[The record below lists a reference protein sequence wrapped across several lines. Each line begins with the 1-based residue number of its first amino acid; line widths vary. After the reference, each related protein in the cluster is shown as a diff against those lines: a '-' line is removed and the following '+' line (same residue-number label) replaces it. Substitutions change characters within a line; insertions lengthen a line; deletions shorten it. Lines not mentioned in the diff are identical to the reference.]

1 MVKRKIYECKLCN
14 IHTRLKTDFNRHE
27 NTKKHKKRVEMNE
40 KLQGN
45 IKNHQNPS
53 QTLTNPS
60 QTLTNPSQTLT
71 NPLQIF
77 GNKCNYCNKV
87 FTRTDNLSRHIDRY
101 CKKKVDTNEE
111 KLLNYIKIIEKEK
124 KNLSKKVEDLLIKS
138 TTITNNKTINMQQNV
153 IINSY
158 GKENLNYLTTKYLT
172 TKYLTTKYLTTK
184 YLTTKYLTGLIH
196 RPFDSVQSL
205 LKTIHFNPKHPEN
218 HNIKISNKKQ
228 KYANVYNSGN
238 WEFKNKKDVI
248 ENIVDNGFNI
258 IECHY
263 EDVKDKLESIKKD
276 RFTDFQSNYDTNP
289 TTKKTIE
296 SDMEMI
302 ILNGNSGEIEGKI
315 TNPSV
320 AT

>member
-14 IHTRLKTDFNRHE
+14 IRTRLNTDFNRHKS
-27 NTKKHKKRVEMNE
+27 TKKHKNRVEMNE
-40 KLQGN
+40 NLQGTM
-45 IKNHQNPS
+45 KNHQNPS

-60 QTLTNPSQTLT
+60 QTLTNPHKSLT
-71 NPLQIF
+71 NPSQIF

-101 CKKKVDTNEE
+101 CKKKVDTNEK

-124 KNLSKKVEDLLIKS
+124 KNLSKQVEDLLINS
-138 TTITNNKTINMQQNV
+138 TTICNKTINMQQNI

-158 GKENLNYLTTKYLT
+158 GKENLN
-172 TKYLTTKYLTTK
+172 

-205 LKTIHFNPKHPEN
+205 LKTIHFNPNHPEN

-289 TTKKTIE
+289 KTKKTIE

-315 TNPSV
+315 ANP
-320 AT
+320 